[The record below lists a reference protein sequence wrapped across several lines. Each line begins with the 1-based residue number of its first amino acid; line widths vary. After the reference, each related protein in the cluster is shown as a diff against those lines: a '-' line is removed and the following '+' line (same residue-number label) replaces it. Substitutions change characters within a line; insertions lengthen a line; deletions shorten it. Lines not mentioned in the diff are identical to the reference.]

1 MRHCKID
8 WKNLLLLSRYKLL
21 GYVGHAHCAGAE
33 LHAELRLPGGARV
46 VRKGTNPETDSYSA
60 FFDNTASGDT
70 GLAASLR
77 AAVTEV
83 IQFFLELCLNLD
95 V

>member
-1 MRHCKID
+1 M
-8 WKNLLLLSRYKLL
+8 
-21 GYVGHAHCAGAE
+21 GHAHCAGAE

-77 AAVTEV
+77 GAVTEV
-83 IQFFLELCLNLD
+83 ISSFSIRIFKYECLNPLKD
-95 V
+95 IGL